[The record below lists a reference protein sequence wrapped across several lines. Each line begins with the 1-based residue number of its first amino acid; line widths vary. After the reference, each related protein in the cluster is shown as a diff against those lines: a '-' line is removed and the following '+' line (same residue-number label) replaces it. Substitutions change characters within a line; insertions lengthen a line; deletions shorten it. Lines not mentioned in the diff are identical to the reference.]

1 MEAYPLLVRKRIIEL
16 YEQEKT
22 TKEIAEMFG
31 ICRSGTRRIK
41 QQHRERGSIE
51 PLPRNS
57 GRKPKL
63 TEELSQQIRD
73 YIGSHADCTREELK
87 TALNLAVSLQS
98 ISKWLK
104 KLGLV
109 LKKSH
114 SMPASRIGPTSR
126 RHASCGTSI

>member
-1 MEAYPLLVRKRIIEL
+1 MEAYPLLVRRRIIEL

-41 QQHRERGSIE
+41 QQHRDRGTIE
-51 PLPRNS
+51 PLPRKA

-63 TEELSQQIRD
+63 TADLSQQIHD
-73 YIGSHADCTREELK
+73 YVAAHADCTREELK
-87 TALNLAVSLQS
+87 TALNLGVSLQS

-109 LKKSH
+109 LKKSP
-114 SMPASRIGPTSR
+114 SMPASRIGPMSKL
-126 RHASCGTSI
+126 HASCGTSI

>member
-41 QQHRERGSIE
+41 QQQRERGSIE
-51 PLPRNS
+51 PRPRNA

-63 TEELSQQIRD
+63 NEELSRQIHD
-73 YIGSHADCTREELK
+73 YVAAHADCTREELK
-87 TALNLAVSLQS
+87 TALSLGVSLQS

-114 SMPASRIGPTSR
+114 CMPASRIGPTSR
-126 RHASCGTSI
+126 PHASFGTSI